1 MALPT
6 PELRPASPDDPD
18 ATRLIDELNAE
29 LDALYRPD
37 DNHFSLDRSE
47 VAEGRGAF
55 FVAFLEGQPVGCGA
69 VRLIGEA
76 RAEIKRMYVRP
87 NVRGR
92 GVGRALLNRLESK
105 ASALGATSLVLE
117 MGDSQPGADALYRGA
132 GFREIPCWG
141 EYLATPASV
150 CLGKRISRRGGVGDV

>member
-1 MALPT
+1 MVLPP

-18 ATRLIDELNAE
+18 ATTLIGELNAE

-37 DNHFSLDRSE
+37 DNHFSLDHSE
-47 VAEGRGAF
+47 VVGGRGAF
-55 FVAFLEGQPVGCGA
+55 FVAFLDGRPVGCGA
-69 VRLIGEA
+69 VRLIDES

-87 NVRGR
+87 DVRGR
-92 GVGRALLNRLESK
+92 GVGRALLNRLESE
-105 ASALGATSLVLE
+105 ARDLGATSLVLE

-150 CLGKRISRRGGVGDV
+150 CLGKPISGRGGVGPV